1 MKQILL
7 NNWNFIRLLRLG
19 MGIAIVVQAVTVRDT
34 FLCIIG
40 LLLAVMALFNAGC
53 CGAGNCYT
61 PVNKAVDK
69 DKEIYYEEVMT
80 DK

>member
-19 MGIAIVVQAVTVRDT
+19 MGIAIVVQAVAVRDT

-40 LLLAVMALFNAGC
+40 LLLAVMALFNAVC

-61 PVNKAVDK
+61 TVNKAVDK